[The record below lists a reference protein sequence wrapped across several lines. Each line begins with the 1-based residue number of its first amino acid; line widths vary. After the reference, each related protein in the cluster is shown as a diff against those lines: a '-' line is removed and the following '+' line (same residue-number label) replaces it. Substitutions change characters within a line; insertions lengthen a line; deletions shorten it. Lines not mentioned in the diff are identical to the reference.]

1 MWKMH
6 KNAMMNATVTSSGLS
21 RGELTFLYSATASL
35 NTMNEMT
42 VPTARVA
49 IRLSMGYASL
59 PGTGAMMLPDAG
71 VCG

>member
-35 NTMNEMT
+35 NIMNEMT

-59 PGTGAMMLPDAG
+59 PGTGAMMPPDTG

>member
-1 MWKMH
+1 
-6 KNAMMNATVTSSGLS
+6 MNKQ
-21 RGELTFLYSATASL
+21 
-35 NTMNEMT
+35 NEMT

-59 PGTGAMMLPDAG
+59 LGTGAMMLPDAG